1 MCVIVIWNSYITI
14 LVLHLVHPSLDSTGF
29 FVVNS
34 VCALVCVK
42 CENCGVVNSVCAL
55 MCVKCEKCGVVN
67 SVCALVC
74 VKCEKC
80 GVVNSVC
87 ALVCVKCEK
96 CGIVNS
102 VCALV
107 YVKCEKCGIHISS
120 STGRLP
126 YCHVHAEHV
135 EETIISGGKLPQPD
149 GCHPVL

>member
-42 CENCGVVNSVCAL
+42 C
-55 MCVKCEKCGVVN
+55 KKCGVVN
-67 SVCALVC
+67 IVCALVC

-96 CGIVNS
+96 R
-102 VCALV
+102 
-107 YVKCEKCGIHISS
+107 GIHISS

-126 YCHVHAEHV
+126 YCHVRAEHV

>member
-42 CENCGVVNSVCAL
+42 CE
-55 MCVKCEKCGVVN
+55 KCGVVN

-74 VKCEKC
+74 VKCEKR
-80 GVVNSVC
+80 
-87 ALVCVKCEK
+87 
-96 CGIVNS
+96 
-102 VCALV
+102 
-107 YVKCEKCGIHISS
+107 GIHISS
-120 STGRLP
+120 SSGRLP
-126 YCHVHAEHV
+126 YCHVRAEHV